1 MDNDLN
7 DTFFLRQANHFTTE
21 KGYQTIQSTLYWVK
35 NNLAPYINC
44 VRSIIGQDQRC
55 VIIADGLTSH
65 FNELVLEAI
74 EEIGNTIMI
83 PLPAHSSHITQMLDV
98 SIFNVF
104 KRKYESIMID
114 RTFTSVFTKKLM
126 RIRTAYICSVYDE
139 IIKSGWEKAG
149 FKLTLENGEI
159 TSYQFLDDFKEFLR
173 SQALHQ
179 EHSENQ

>member
-55 VIIADGLTSH
+55 VIIADGITSH
-65 FNELVLEAI
+65 FNELGLEAI

-83 PLPAHSSHITQMLDV
+83 PLPMHSSHITQMLDV
-98 SIFNVF
+98 SIIHKFCV
-104 KRKYESIMID
+104 
-114 RTFTSVFTKKLM
+114 
-126 RIRTAYICSVYDE
+126 
-139 IIKSGWEKAG
+139 
-149 FKLTLENGEI
+149 
-159 TSYQFLDDFKEFLR
+159 
-173 SQALHQ
+173 
-179 EHSENQ
+179 